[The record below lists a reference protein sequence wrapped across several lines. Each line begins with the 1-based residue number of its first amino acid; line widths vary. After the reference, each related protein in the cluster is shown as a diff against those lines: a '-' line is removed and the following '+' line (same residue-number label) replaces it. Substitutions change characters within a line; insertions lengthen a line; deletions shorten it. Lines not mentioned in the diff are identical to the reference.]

1 MDVAFN
7 SCILFIHIILFE
19 CYINVSSEEV
29 LSKIKFVLNFM
40 LILPISLI
48 FLFKIINAEV
58 PSFVARPVA
67 WLRLFFGQS
76 ISLFLALAVPRT
88 GRSAASL
95 LTLAVSRTGRSA
107 DSLLTRNWP
116 PFCQFAGSTVPRPGL
131 FVGSFGSSVP
141 RAGLSVGSSLPRAGL
156 SVGSSLPRA
165 GLTVGSS
172 LPRAWPLTRT
182 TICNLN
188 HF

>member
-19 CYINVSSEEV
+19 CYINVSSEV

-76 ISLFLALAVPRT
+76 VSLLRALTVPRT

-95 LTLAVSRTGRSA
+95 LILAAPRTGRPA
-107 DSLLTRNWP
+107 GSLLTRNWP
-116 PFCQFAGSTVPRPGL
+116 PYCQFVVSTVPRHGL

-141 RAGLSVGSSLPRAGL
+141 RAVGSSLPRAGL
-156 SVGSSLPRA
+156 SVGSSFPRA
-165 GLTVGSS
+165 G
-172 LPRAWPLTRT
+172 PLTRT
-182 TICNLN
+182 SICNLN